1 MVEMREIPLCPTTS
15 LLQSTAPFSALHS
28 IGDRAMALHRL
39 CPLAVGGVPVAALLF
54 VLFVLFASF
63 AALALLLALVW
74 SSNRA
79 RARASAIRPKRQ
91 KYSVA
96 FY

>member
-1 MVEMREIPLCPTTS
+1 VVEMREIPLCPTTS

-39 CPLAVGGVPVAALLF
+39 CPLAVGGAPVAA

-63 AALALLLALVW
+63 AALALLLA
-74 SSNRA
+74 
-79 RARASAIRPKRQ
+79 
-91 KYSVA
+91 VA
-96 FY
+96 QEV